1 MATRIQDS
9 GTDFK
14 DYLQSQGNAAALD
27 YLSEL
32 ERSGHKIAVKG
43 GGYIGYIVLDCVYG
57 YDVFA
62 SDKNKRKYAGILQS
76 SSGIGVAAVVM
87 AYCIVPGSVHMLVK
101 GDTEAAVKSYVKVVN
116 DVFER
121 EYDDGAHSVGYPFR
135 TDMEC
140 KEIKG
145 RNAIWK
151 AMGEIYGLSEGGI
164 DGYPYNSFNYV
175 MSGNTSANVALSA
188 ELGITDIYSFVA
200 ELESETVYHSAQRN
214 KGKER
219 LNAVMED
226 LRRRYVYPYARVKE
240 DTIAL
245 ILGETCARTGT
256 PYAKVAKKMHCY
268 KNRHDLTVST
278 LCSFMIRRKASF
290 DESTSILGMGSENPN
305 NLVIETLAELN
316 RLTGY
321 SYDYIV
327 GKMMRTDDSD
337 YRLLITTMKHLHAA
351 YKWSF
356 PEMCEKFHIVRD
368 IGYIRAQCNF

>member
-101 GDTEAAVKSYVKVVN
+101 GDNEAAVKSYVKVVN

-175 MSGNTSANVALSA
+175 MSGICRTIMGGLSQFSKYLSSACNVMREFSVLKKRESAVSRIKRILSYHNLKID
-188 ELGITDIYSFVA
+188 EQIKTVSDMFSKYIDFRKIT
-200 ELESETVYHSAQRN
+200 
-214 KGKER
+214 
-219 LNAVMED
+219 
-226 LRRRYVYPYARVKE
+226 VKE
-240 DTIAL
+240 CD
-245 ILGETCARTGT
+245 
-256 PYAKVAKKMHCY
+256 PYDFDFTRGSSASRRPSPTKLMDSTVRNTHSPGGSQ
-268 KNRHDLTVST
+268 RH
-278 LCSFMIRRKASF
+278 
-290 DESTSILGMGSENPN
+290 
-305 NLVIETLAELN
+305 
-316 RLTGY
+316 
-321 SYDYIV
+321 
-327 GKMMRTDDSD
+327 
-337 YRLLITTMKHLHAA
+337 
-351 YKWSF
+351 
-356 PEMCEKFHIVRD
+356 
-368 IGYIRAQCNF
+368 Q